1 MPRQA
6 VADAK
11 QLLADTLQHYLAESD
26 VQRVLHACDFADTA
40 HGGVIRKS
48 GEPYVL
54 HPIAVTD
61 ILGHMRLDADSL
73 MAALLHDVIE
83 DTEYSK
89 QQVSELFGATV
100 ADLVDGVTKLT
111 ISND

>member
-26 VQRVLHACDFADTA
+26 VERVLHACDFADTA

-48 GEPYVL
+48 GEP
-54 HPIAVTD
+54 
-61 ILGHMRLDADSL
+61 
-73 MAALLHDVIE
+73 
-83 DTEYSK
+83 
-89 QQVSELFGATV
+89 
-100 ADLVDGVTKLT
+100 
-111 ISND
+111 